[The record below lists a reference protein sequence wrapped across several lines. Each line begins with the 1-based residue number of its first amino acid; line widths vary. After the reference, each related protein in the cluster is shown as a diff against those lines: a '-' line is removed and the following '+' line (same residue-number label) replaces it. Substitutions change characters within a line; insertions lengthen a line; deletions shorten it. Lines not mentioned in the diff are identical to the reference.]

1 MFEGTL
7 YLGITTPSFFILY
20 GYSMARNKARRTSQ
34 ENYAIKQKIIELESQ
49 GIEPDRAVAAAFR
62 MYRDGELIIDIAPNL
77 TDEQQEL
84 RREQARRR
92 RIVSKP
98 ASFLVDIA
106 KLAGIM
112 KLQKEI
118 KKDIKK

>member
-1 MFEGTL
+1 
-7 YLGITTPSFFILY
+7 
-20 GYSMARNKARRTSQ
+20 MARNKARRTSQ